1 MAQLAIRGGRPVRT
15 RRYPDWPIW
24 DQREID
30 AVTNV
35 VRSGRWGG
43 FPEPGPH
50 AAAFA
55 AAFAAFQSAKHGIC
69 IYASQLAC
77 MRCHKR
83 KKRSMPPAIPVPS
96 SCSTADYLG
105 S

>member
-1 MAQLAIRGGRPVRT
+1 MAHLAIRGGRPVRT
-15 RRYPDWPIW
+15 QQYPAWPIW

-30 AVTNV
+30 AVSNV
-35 VRSGRWGG
+35 IRSGRWGG

-69 IYASQLAC
+69 IL
-77 MRCHKR
+77 
-83 KKRSMPPAIPVPS
+83 
-96 SCSTADYLG
+96 
-105 S
+105 